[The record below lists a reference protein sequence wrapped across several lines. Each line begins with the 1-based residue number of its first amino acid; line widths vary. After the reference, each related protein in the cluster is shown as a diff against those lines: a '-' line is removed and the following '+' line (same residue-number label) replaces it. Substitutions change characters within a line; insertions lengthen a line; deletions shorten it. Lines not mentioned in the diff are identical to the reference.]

1 MQIILAA
8 VLLVM
13 AVLNVFLL
21 FVIRQIVVITNRQVQ
36 RHFTVELETLG
47 EEVEGALERLAE
59 ARKELQETERKE
71 KAPGE
76 PGAARPVSRGLSQVP
91 GFSHPR
97 YRSEESLET
106 YRYIRDHMRL
116 DYSGYIRQALDWRPE
131 PDEVWTRLKGVM
143 DKLDFQTM
151 YGLILMQDGERET
164 ALSELLTEEEQAALE
179 QAAPAELYPDF
190 SGRMDAA
197 RQYLKLHDPVVR
209 VESGDPDAQ
218 NRPEED
224 GLRVEYNPQIHEGI
238 RLHVG
243 AGVLDYSL

>member
-1 MQIILAA
+1 M
-8 VLLVM
+8 
-13 AVLNVFLL
+13 
-21 FVIRQIVVITNRQVQ
+21 
-36 RHFTVELETLG
+36 
-47 EEVEGALERLAE
+47 
-59 ARKELQETERKE
+59 
-71 KAPGE
+71 
-76 PGAARPVSRGLSQVP
+76 
-91 GFSHPR
+91 
-97 YRSEESLET
+97 
-106 YRYIRDHMRL
+106 
-116 DYSGYIRQALDWRPE
+116 
-131 PDEVWTRLKGVM
+131 
-143 DKLDFQTM
+143 
-151 YGLILMQDGERET
+151 
-164 ALSELLTEEEQAALE
+164 LE